1 MNEIDLFPDDLR
13 RKLLFMRWLKWS
25 GLALALF
32 TLASMAGFAW
42 LYQHNQQVEAKIQ
55 KLQQQRAITT
65 SSRNQLEQYSQQ
77 KKQLQ
82 QQLDLLMGLRSGAS
96 AEQMFVA
103 IDEALPSP
111 EVWLTSWKFRRAGT
125 PVDER
130 EKSYTQG
137 YFIVIPQGSKTQ
149 KEETWK
155 IETNMNLQ
163 GQAIDHAAMSRFVL
177 NLTRSPG
184 IEAVRIIRSQQS
196 TVNQVKLVDFTLD
209 IIVSASRE
217 TS

>member
-1 MNEIDLFPDDLR
+1 MNEIDLFPDELR

-25 GLALALF
+25 GLALMIF

-42 LYQHNQQVEAKIQ
+42 LYQQNQQVEAKIQ
-55 KLQQQRAITT
+55 QLQQQRAITT

-96 AEQMFVA
+96 AEQMFIA

-111 EVWLTSWKFRRAGT
+111 EVWLTSWRFRRAGT

-209 IIVSASRE
+209 IIVSASRG
-217 TS
+217 SS

>member
-13 RKLLFMRWLKWS
+13 RKLLFMRWLKLS
-25 GLALALF
+25 GVILLVF
-32 TLASMAGFAW
+32 TLLMVAGFSW
-42 LYQHNQQVEAKIQ
+42 LYQHNQQVDAKIQ
-55 KLQQQRAITT
+55 QLQQQRAITT
-65 SSRNQLEQYSQQ
+65 NSRKQLEQLSQQ

-96 AEQMFVA
+96 AEQMIVA

-111 EVWLTSWKFRRAGT
+111 EVWLTSWRFRRAGT

-137 YFIVIPQGSKTQ
+137 YFIVIPQGSTTR

-177 NLTRSPG
+177 NLTSSPG
-184 IEAVRIIRSQQS
+184 IEAVRIIRSQQT

-217 TS
+217 SS